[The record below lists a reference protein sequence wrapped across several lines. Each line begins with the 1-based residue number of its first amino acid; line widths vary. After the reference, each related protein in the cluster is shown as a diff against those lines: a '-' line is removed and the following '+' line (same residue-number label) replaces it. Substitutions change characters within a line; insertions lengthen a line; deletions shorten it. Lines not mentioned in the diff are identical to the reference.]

1 MPISGAS
8 SYVPTCQAFLSHW
21 EDVDSVLGAATP
33 LTIAGQVLG
42 QSTPIFRAGFEALYN
57 SLLAQRDAVTTTLVD
72 LDLARGD
79 AQDLRAKL
87 VTRIG
92 QFIGEV
98 RGNLAGTKYE
108 RALPELPDSQSTQDT
123 LQKAT
128 VRAVALWTKLNAD
141 LTTGMTLP
149 LVLEG
154 GFALGGLTDL
164 MNAIPLTYLAL
175 EKARGQVK
183 LEREERNDLQD
194 RIYPVLKA
202 YRQVMPQKFPAG
214 HALITALP
222 DLTPKPGAT
231 PDAVALTAVWSAA
244 DTKAKLE
251 WAASSESA
259 LDHYEVRA
267 VPGEEY
273 DVDDEVQV
281 ASIPKNGP
289 RLLLTEQFL
298 SAPGQHASFKVYV
311 VLTTGNEAGS
321 EPVTVTRP
329 G

>member
-1 MPISGAS
+1 
-8 SYVPTCQAFLSHW
+8 
-21 EDVDSVLGAATP
+21 
-33 LTIAGQVLG
+33 
-42 QSTPIFRAGFEALYN
+42 
-57 SLLAQRDAVTTTLVD
+57 
-72 LDLARGD
+72 
-79 AQDLRAKL
+79 